1 MPSWRG
7 FAFHWSD
14 VAELIRLRNQTGTL
28 LLLFPTLW
36 ALVLA
41 AGGRPPL
48 SLTLIFITGTFLM
61 RSAGVTI
68 NDWWDRDM
76 DRHVD
81 RTRNRPLAAGRLP
94 PAAAMALFMLLSLFA
109 AGLASFLNP
118 LALALAP
125 IGLLLAVFYPLAKRV
140 LPIPQAVLGMA
151 FGWGAIIAWAAV
163 RNEIGWPALGIFIAT
178 ICWAIGYDTIY
189 ALQDRD
195 DDSRAGIRSSAL
207 FFGRRVW
214 LVVLLVLIAMTL
226 VMALVGVAL
235 SLALPF
241 YVALFGAALWFGY
254 QAQQIKKGVSSRNAL
269 ALFKQ
274 HVWIGALILGGIWG
288 GLLI

>member
-1 MPSWRG
+1 
-7 FAFHWSD
+7 
-14 VAELIRLRNQTGTL
+14 
-28 LLLFPTLW
+28 
-36 ALVLA
+36 
-41 AGGRPPL
+41 
-48 SLTLIFITGTFLM
+48 
-61 RSAGVTI
+61 
-68 NDWWDRDM
+68 
-76 DRHVD
+76 
-81 RTRNRPLAAGRLP
+81 
-94 PAAAMALFMLLSLFA
+94 LSLFA

-118 LALALAP
+118 LAMALAP

-151 FGWGAIIAWAAV
+151 FGWGAIMAWAAT

-226 VMALVGVAL
+226 VMVLVGVAL
-235 SLALPF
+235 NLALPF
-241 YVALFGAALWFGY
+241 YVALFAAALWFGH
-254 QAQQIKKGVSSRNAL
+254 QAKQIRKGVSSREAL